1 MLWTQN
7 GLNWSTSFFSASNML
22 YFNRKTHKME
32 MLIFQRTYFLSHA
45 MGGKKNCHLKYNVFS
60 NFFVKIS
67 KKTHVHI
74 IYTKKT
80 NIFLL
85 EKLIR
90 HTCIAI
96 LTTEHVHVGQNII
109 WLQLERRY
117 TWRLEYCHISLG
129 RYVIILKSIGI
140 LICISYPDPCDLSYG
155 VKGELIEQVVSVT
168 DIVL

>member
-1 MLWTQN
+1 MSPFFTKMPKKIATSPYLLKSMLWTQN

-32 MLIFQRTYFLSHA
+32 ILIFQRTYFLSHA
-45 MGGKKNCHLKYNVFS
+45 MEGRKNCHLKYDVFS

-67 KKTHVHI
+67 KKIQVHI

-80 NIFLL
+80 NIFQL

-90 HTCIAI
+90 HTFIAI
-96 LTTEHVHVGQNII
+96 LTTDYVQFGQNIF

-117 TWRLEYCHISLG
+117 METWILSSPLSPVISCDFP
-129 RYVIILKSIGI
+129 IISHNFLWFSH
-140 LICISYPDPCDLSYG
+140 YLS
-155 VKGELIEQVVSVT
+155 
-168 DIVL
+168 

>member
-1 MLWTQN
+1 MISQKMSPFFTKMPKKIATSPYLLKSMLWTQN

-32 MLIFQRTYFLSHA
+32 ILIFQRTYFLSHA
-45 MGGKKNCHLKYNVFS
+45 MEGRKNCHLKYDVFS

-67 KKTHVHI
+67 KKIHVHI

-90 HTCIAI
+90 HTFIAI
-96 LTTEHVHVGQNII
+96 LTTDYVQFGQNIF

-117 TWRLEYCHISLG
+117 TWRLEYC
-129 RYVIILKSIGI
+129 R
-140 LICISYPDPCDLSYG
+140 
-155 VKGELIEQVVSVT
+155 T
-168 DIVL
+168 